1 VTALEDWQVAKDLDE
16 TGKLALGGF
25 VSFPPGS
32 IVLDLPI
39 AVGDR
44 LGAGGTLATVGGAR
58 AMVAQADVG
67 QQDVVQLKTGQQAE
81 LTFDAMPD
89 NQVGAKVTT
98 IALDAEPQDST
109 AGSSNPVEYSVK
121 LAPTRLPSSVRAG
134 MTGQVSVIVVDLRNV
149 VVVPTAAVGGTG
161 GQPTV
166 QVLENGLTSAV
177 PVVVG
182 LSTSNGVQILAG
194 LQAGQTV
201 VTGVVGSDG
210 AASSQANQGQG
221 GGLFGGG
228 GAGGIF
234 FGGGGGRGTGTG
246 GSGAGRG
253 TGTGTGGGSTGGSTG
268 GQGSGGP

>member
-1 VTALEDWQVAKDLDE
+1 
-16 TGKLALGGF
+16 

-44 LGAGGTLATVGGAR
+44 LGVGGNLATVGGAG

-67 QQDVVQLKTGQQAE
+67 QQDVVQLKSGQQAE

-89 NQVGAKVTT
+89 DRVAAKVTT
-98 IALDAEPQDST
+98 IALDAETQTSS
-109 AGSSNPVEYSVK
+109 AGSSNPVEYSVE
-121 LAPTRLPSSVRAG
+121 LRPTRLPSTVRAG
-134 MTGQVSVIVVDLRNV
+134 MTGQVSVTVVDLRNV
-149 VVVPTAAVGGTG
+149 LVVPAAAVGGTG

-166 QVLENGLTSAV
+166 QVLENGSTRLV

-182 LSTSNGVQILAG
+182 LSTSSGVQILAG

-201 VTGVVGSDG
+201 VTGVVGAE
-210 AASSQANQGQG
+210 AANSSQTNQGQG

-228 GAGGIF
+228 AAPGGVF
-234 FGGGGGRGTGTG
+234 FGGGGGRGG
-246 GSGAGRG
+246 GGAGREGGGGAGRG
-253 TGTGTGGGSTGGSTG
+253 TSGNGG